1 MENENSNV
9 EKTNALNIADVASSA
24 YIKNFGDVKRFKITD
39 EIKQWAK
46 EQYEKSDKTEFLK
59 IINGQIDFQE
69 NTDMN

>member
-9 EKTNALNIADVASSA
+9 EKTKALNIADVTSSA
-24 YIKNFGDVKRFKITD
+24 YIKNFGDVKRFEITD

-59 IINGQIDFQE
+59 IINGH
-69 NTDMN
+69 

>member
-9 EKTNALNIADVASSA
+9 EKTKALNIADVASSA
-24 YIKNFGDVKRFKITD
+24 YIKNFGDVKRFEITD

-59 IINGQIDFQE
+59 IINGH
-69 NTDMN
+69 